1 MSDAPENIWPDT
13 LKIRDC
19 KIYDDLGGS
28 GKRIYTTAGNGY
40 ERKEYTRTDIPQA
53 HTNKLYEQAL
63 AFRESIRKAA
73 LDSEHGHE
81 ILDLC
86 WDVHFPEMPVNGV
99 HSANLKA
106 NLKETP

>member
-1 MSDAPENIWPDT
+1 MSDAPETIW
-13 LKIRDC
+13 RWAVQNC
-19 KIYDDLGGS
+19 GGFIEYS
-28 GKRIYTTAGNGY
+28 DFPVISEHSTK
-40 ERKEYTRTDIPQA
+40 YTRTDIPQA